1 MAAGELRLGL
11 IGLGTVGSSV
21 VQLLTQNA
29 DAITRKTGRGLRLT
43 AVASRSLHTKPHPDL
58 GAARTGTDPFAIV
71 RDPDVDV
78 VIELIG
84 GIEPAR
90 ALVLE
95 ALTRGKPVVTANKAL
110 LALHGEEIFA
120 AAEKAGVPICFEAAV
135 AGGIPIIRTLREGL
149 AADRNRALFGIVNGT
164 CNYILTKMSD
174 EGQEFE
180 TVLAAAQAQGLAEA
194 DPSFDIDG
202 IDAAHKLTLLSMLA
216 FGVRVPFTA
225 VYTEGIR
232 YVSQSDILFAREFG
246 YAIKLLAIAKDEA
259 DGIDVRVHPTMIPL
273 RSLLAEVGGAYNAI
287 FVQGEALGSSLY
299 FGRGAGGMPTAMS
312 VLADA
317 IEMARNPVGVRGVR
331 VPALGLSWKDLR
343 VAPLRPIADLQ
354 SEYYLR
360 FMAVDRPGVLAKIAG
375 ILGEHDISIAAMI
388 QRDRSEGDVTVPL
401 VMRTHLASERK
412 LKAALTLVDQL
423 PIVQGKSVSIRIEEN
438 FG

>member
-29 DAITRKTGRGLRLT
+29 DAIIRKAGRGLRLT
-43 AVASRSLHTKPHPDL
+43 NVTSRSLHTKPHPDL
-58 GAARTGTDPFAIV
+58 GTARTGTDPFAV
-71 RDPDVDV
+71 VQDPDVDV

-90 ALVLE
+90 SLVLE
-95 ALTRGKPVVTANKAL
+95 ALKRGKPVVTANKAL

-120 AAEKAGVPICFEAAV
+120 TAEKSGVPISFEAGV

-174 EGQEFE
+174 EGEEFE
-180 TVLAAAQAQGLAEA
+180 TVLRAAQAQGLAEA

-216 FGVRVPFTA
+216 FGVRVPFSS

-232 YVSQSDILFAREFG
+232 HVSQSDILFAREFG
-246 YAIKLLAIAKDEA
+246 YAIKLLAIAKDEE
-259 DGIDVRVHPTMIPL
+259 DGVDVRVHPTMIPR
-273 RSLLAEVGGAYNAI
+273 RSILAEVSGAYNAI

-299 FGRGAGGMPTAMS
+299 FGRGAGGMPTATA
-312 VLADA
+312 VLSDV
-317 IEMARNPVGVRGVR
+317 IEIARNRAVASGVR
-331 VPALGLSWKDLR
+331 VPALGFSWKDLR

-375 ILGEHDISIAAMI
+375 ILGEHNISIAAVI
-388 QRDRSEGDVTVPL
+388 QRDRGEGDVTVPL
-401 VMRTHLASERK
+401 VMRTHLASERN
-412 LKAALTLVDQL
+412 LNAALNLVDQL
-423 PIVQGKSVSIRIEEN
+423 SIVQGKSVSIRIEEN

>member
-58 GAARTGTDPFAIV
+58 GAARIGTDPFAIV

-110 LALHGEEIFA
+110 LALHGEEIFV

-180 TVLAAAQAQGLAEA
+180 TVLHAAQAQGLAEA

-232 YVSQSDILFAREFG
+232 HVSQSDILFAREFG
-246 YAIKLLAIAKDEA
+246 YAIKLLAIAKDET

-273 RSLLAEVGGAYNAI
+273 RSLLAEVSGAYNAI

-312 VLADA
+312 VLADV
-317 IEMARNPVGVRGVR
+317 IELARNLVGAHGVR
-331 VPALGLSWKDLR
+331 VPALGLFWKDLR

-375 ILGEHDISIAAMI
+375 ILGEHDISIAAVI
-388 QRDRSEGDVTVPL
+388 QRDRSDGDVTVPL

-412 LKAALTLVDQL
+412 LKAALTLVDDL